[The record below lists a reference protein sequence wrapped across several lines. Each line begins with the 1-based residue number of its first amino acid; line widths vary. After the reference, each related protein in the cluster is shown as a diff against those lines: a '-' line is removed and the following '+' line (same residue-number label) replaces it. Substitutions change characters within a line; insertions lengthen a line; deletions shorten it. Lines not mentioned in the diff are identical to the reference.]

1 MQHLLKG
8 PRPGESREIARAGE
22 GATVDEGSTSVA
34 DGTGLSASPLR
45 VR

>member
-8 PRPGESREIARAGE
+8 PRPGESETARAAR

-34 DGTGLSASPLR
+34 DGAGLSASPLM